1 MKPTL
6 GSCYYPEHWPR
17 EQWAEDARRMVEAG
31 LSVVRI
37 GEFAWAKI
45 EPSPGDLQWQWLDEA
60 IEVLGSGGLQVVLGT
75 PTATPPRW
83 MLDKH
88 PDMLAV
94 DADDNPRKF
103 GSRRHY
109 CFSYLPYHDESVRI
123 AALMAERYGKSP
135 YVSAWQL
142 DNEYGCHATTV
153 SYSDAARQ
161 GFRRWLETKYQHIT
175 ALNEA
180 WGNVFWSME
189 YASFDDVDLP
199 NLAVTEVNPSHTLDF
214 RRYSSDMVV
223 VYNRAQADAVRAHS
237 DAPLIHNYMGRI
249 VDFDHFKVGDD
260 LEIASWDSYPLG
272 FLEDRCDADEEWKL
286 RFYRQGDPD
295 LQAFHHD
302 IYRAVGHGRWWI
314 MEQQPGPVNWA
325 PNNPAPLPGMVRLWT
340 WEAIAHQAE
349 TVCYFRWRQAP
360 FAQEQMH
367 AGLLRP
373 DSQDAPVMDEVRQV
387 AAELSDIDELQAG
400 QAEIALVFDYE
411 SCWAWETQ
419 PQGEDFDFFSLAFDF
434 YRGLRRLGLSVD
446 ILPPS
451 TQKLHEYKAALIPG
465 LMHWPAKLLQDL
477 QSYEGSA
484 LIGPRSGSKT
494 ENFTIPD
501 GLPPALPML
510 DCRVQYVESL
520 RAGVSRPLTEGGAI
534 KSWFESLEGDAPV
547 LETLATGEPVLVG
560 DKLQYLAAW
569 PDTEAMVR
577 ILRRVCNNAGID
589 ATDMP
594 EGVRK
599 RATASHEFV
608 FNYNS
613 TDVNVAGQV
622 IPAAGVLW
630 SSK

>member
-1 MKPTL
+1 M
-6 GSCYYPEHWPR
+6 
-17 EQWAEDARRMVEAG
+17 
-31 LSVVRI
+31 
-37 GEFAWAKI
+37 
-45 EPSPGDLQWQWLDEA
+45 
-60 IEVLGSGGLQVVLGT
+60 
-75 PTATPPRW
+75 
-83 MLDKH
+83 
-88 PDMLAV
+88 
-94 DADDNPRKF
+94 
-103 GSRRHY
+103 
-109 CFSYLPYHDESVRI
+109 
-123 AALMAERYGKSP
+123 
-135 YVSAWQL
+135 
-142 DNEYGCHATTV
+142 
-153 SYSDAARQ
+153 
-161 GFRRWLETKYQHIT
+161 
-175 ALNEA
+175 
-180 WGNVFWSME
+180 
-189 YASFDDVDLP
+189 
-199 NLAVTEVNPSHTLDF
+199 
-214 RRYSSDMVV
+214 
-223 VYNRAQADAVRAHS
+223 
-237 DAPLIHNYMGRI
+237 
-249 VDFDHFKVGDD
+249 
-260 LEIASWDSYPLG
+260 
-272 FLEDRCDADEEWKL
+272 
-286 RFYRQGDPD
+286 
-295 LQAFHHD
+295 
-302 IYRAVGHGRWWI
+302 
-314 MEQQPGPVNWA
+314 
-325 PNNPAPLPGMVRLWT
+325 
-340 WEAIAHQAE
+340 
-349 TVCYFRWRQAP
+349 
-360 FAQEQMH
+360 
-367 AGLLRP
+367 
-373 DSQDAPVMDEVRQV
+373 
-387 AAELSDIDELQAG
+387 
-400 QAEIALVFDYE
+400 
-411 SCWAWETQ
+411 
-419 PQGEDFDFFSLAFDF
+419 
-434 YRGLRRLGLSVD
+434 D